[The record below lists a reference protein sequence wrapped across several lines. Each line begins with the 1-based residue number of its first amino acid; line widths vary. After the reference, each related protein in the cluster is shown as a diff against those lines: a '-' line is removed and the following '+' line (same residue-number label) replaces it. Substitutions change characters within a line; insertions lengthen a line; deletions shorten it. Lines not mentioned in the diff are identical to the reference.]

1 MKYFLWFVEVTSVA
15 AAAVSILAQNYA
27 GMLFYTFVAVALP
40 AVAYRNANRPTES
53 SVVGKTRNDAIRVF
67 LMWDAVFAIGALF
80 WFAVDARYGGEL
92 PLVLALFCI
101 VGLVVVLALTY
112 VMWRRM
118 PRDYVYG
125 SSKN

>member
-1 MKYFLWFVEVTSVA
+1 MKYFLWFVEITSVV

-40 AVAYRNANRPTES
+40 VVAYRNANRPTES

-67 LMWDAVFAIGALF
+67 LMWDAVFAVGVLF
-80 WFAVDARYGGEL
+80 WFAVSARYGGEL
-92 PLVLALFCI
+92 PVALAFFC
-101 VGLVVVLALTY
+101 VAGLVVVLALTL

-125 SSKN
+125 SPEK